1 MRIVL
6 CWLVELCLA
15 ASAPFPFAEYPISPS
30 SSHHVNQWMF
40 SRSLNNRNRCKREW
54 TADTHTPFHPLME
67 MGTGRIAITSGACD
81 ANWFPSYPH
90 YPEGLYI
97 SGFENQLQSVL
108 GILYDSL
115 MIGTME
121 PERNTYPH
129 MLYLHVHPCTP
140 YFKRLANIFQW
151 DIPVTKMLFSPF
163 TSLCKRE

>member
-30 SSHHVNQWMF
+30 SSHHVNQWVF

-54 TADTHTPFHPLME
+54 TEDTHTPFHPLME

-97 SGFENQLQSVL
+97 NGIRESTPISSRNSLWLPHDRNNGTWTEYVSSYALLTCASLYSVL
-108 GILYDSL
+108 QTTGEHIPMGYSGNEDVILP
-115 MIGTME
+115 I
-121 PERNTYPH
+121 H
-129 MLYLHVHPCTP
+129 
-140 YFKRLANIFQW
+140 
-151 DIPVTKMLFSPF
+151 F
-163 TSLCKRE
+163 TL